1 MNTSTTSTMN
11 TAAAPKKAVKKTS
24 ASASASAPV
33 AEAPVAAPAPAAAE
47 KKVAKKAAA
56 PSPSPAAA
64 APAPVA
70 APAPSSD
77 AASASSATD
86 AAQVTLADE
95 VKTLQDQLT
104 SIRDAASSALAA
116 LKRVTKRAAQDVKE
130 ARKNKRRSRS
140 ETADGAPRKPSNFEI
155 PVAISDDLSAFLGGG
170 KNNKMSR
177 AQVTSAINKYLND
190 NSLRNKHDIKA
201 DAPLRKLLNVT
212 EDVKLTIFNIQTY
225 LAPHYPKA
233 AAAVTKA

>member
-1 MNTSTTSTMN
+1 MNASTPSTMN

-24 ASASASAPV
+24 TPASAPV
-33 AEAPVAAPAPAAAE
+33 ADAPVAAPVPAAAE

-56 PSPSPAAA
+56 PAPSPAPAA
-64 APAPVA
+64 TPAPVA

-190 NSLRNKHDIKA
+190 NNLRNKHDIKA

-233 AAAVTKA
+233 AAAATKA

>member
-1 MNTSTTSTMN
+1 MNTTTPSMMN

-24 ASASASAPV
+24 APASAPTPV
-33 AEAPVAAPAPAAAE
+33 EATPAPVAAE
-47 KKVAKKAAA
+47 KKVAKKVAAPA
-56 PSPSPAAA
+56 PSPAPA

-70 APAPSSD
+70 TPAPSAAPASD
-77 AASASSATD
+77 AASATD
-86 AAQVTLADE
+86 ATQVTLADE

-104 SIRDAASSALAA
+104 AIRDAASSALAA

-190 NSLRNKHDIKA
+190 HNLRNKHDIKA

-233 AAAVTKA
+233 AVAATKA

>member
-1 MNTSTTSTMN
+1 MNASTTSTMN
-11 TAAAPKKAVKKTS
+11 SAAAPKKAVKKTS
-24 ASASASAPV
+24 TSASAPV
-33 AEAPVAAPAPAAAE
+33 ESTPVAAPTPVAAE

-56 PSPSPAAA
+56 PSPSPAPA
-64 APAPVA
+64 APVA
-70 APAPSSD
+70 APAAPVSD

-104 SIRDAASSALAA
+104 TIRDAASSALAA

-233 AAAVTKA
+233 AVAATKA